1 MNSSEEL
8 QINQGADFHRT
19 DVGNSQRLVLYH
31 GDKIRYCSDIGAW
44 YIWNGIRWE
53 RDEKGE
59 IVQLAIS
66 VSEYMQEEA
75 WRNHDGEQRIDHVK
89 WAKQSQQRR
98 RIDDMIALAS
108 TDHATVVMASDL
120 DSNPML
126 LNVRNHTLDLQTG
139 ELRPHKPADL
149 ITKLAPVEYDEEAE
163 CPKWQEFLQ
172 RVLNGNEELIA
183 AMQQYIGVCL
193 TGNQAQVLFVCY
205 GNGANGKTT
214 FLETILAML
223 GDYAQKAPSGMLEA
237 KQYTAIP
244 NDIARLRGARF
255 VVSNEL
261 NAHRHLDE
269 SLVKDLTGGDTI
281 TARYLRKE
289 FFEFTPT
296 HKLWVQGNHLPL
308 IEGTDEGIWRRI
320 RLVPFQVT
328 IPKGERNVKLGAEL
342 REELPGILTWAVKG
356 YQTMLKAGK
365 VQMPEVMRI
374 ASEDYRRDSDTIGQF
389 LEEHC
394 EERKDYQVAVD
405 ILYVIY
411 TGWSQSNGER
421 TLSKNALGKLMKARG
436 FTQSRSSSE
445 RRWDGIRIKRQG

>member
-1 MNSSEEL
+1 MNSEEL
-8 QINQGADFHRT
+8 QITQGADFHRT

-66 VSEYMQEEA
+66 VSEYMEVEA
-75 WRNHDGEQRIDHVK
+75 WQRYKGERYTEHVK

-126 LNVRNHTLDLQTG
+126 LNVRNGTLDLRTG
-139 ELRPHKPADL
+139 DLGAHEPTDL
-149 ITKLAPVEYDEEAE
+149 ITKLAPVAYDEKAE
-163 CPKWQEFLQ
+163 CPKWQQFLH

-183 AMQQYIGVCL
+183 AMQQYVGACL
-193 TGNQAQVLFVCY
+193 AGNQAHVLFVCY

-261 NAHRHLDE
+261 NAHRRLDE

-296 HKLWVQGNHLPL
+296 HKLWVQGNNLPL

-320 RLVPFQVT
+320 TLIPFEVT
-328 IPKGERNVKLGAEL
+328 IPEGERNVRLREEL
-342 REELPGILTWAVKG
+342 SEELPGILTWAVKG
-356 YQTMLKAGK
+356 YQEMLKVGK
-365 VQMPEVMRI
+365 MEIPEVVRR
-374 ASEDYRRDSDTIGQF
+374 ASENYRRESDTIGQF
-389 LEEHC
+389 LEEQC
-394 EERKDYQVAVD
+394 EEGNHYQVAVD